1 MNKIIKVIFLA
12 VCAVA
17 IIASIAGGGGGEKS
31 SGTGDLKF
39 GEIIS
44 ESGTGGTH
52 VIKVRVTPGYNDKTT
67 VDQNYYNVADF
78 IRNHGGDK
86 YNEIQYW
93 AMMDVDG
100 DGDEEKII
108 SFTVPKTLITKIYK
122 NDVVDNTLGS
132 YVKDLWIHKEL
143 K

>member
-1 MNKIIKVIFLA
+1 MDKIIKGIIFA
-12 VCAVA
+12 VCAIVFFA
-17 IIASIAGGGGGEKS
+17 CISGGGGES

-52 VIKVRVTPGYNDKTT
+52 VIKVRVTPGYDNKTT

-78 IRNHGGDK
+78 IRNHGGDE

-93 AMMDVDG
+93 AVMDADG

-108 SFTVPKTLITKIYK
+108 SFTVPKTLITKISN
-122 NDVVDNTLGS
+122 NDVVDNTLGN
-132 YVKDLWIHKEL
+132 YVKDLYVYPSL
-143 K
+143 R